1 MSEKVVCG
9 IDLGTTYSCVGVF
22 ENNRVE
28 ILANELGN
36 RTTPSWVSFGEERL
50 VGDAAK
56 SSASKNSE
64 NTVYDAKRLLGQN
77 FTDKKI
83 TSDIEKL
90 SYKVLNENDKPVIE
104 VNHKGDLKKFTPEQI
119 SAMVL
124 EKMKTIV
131 ETYAGKDVTDCVIT
145 VPAYFNDAQRQATKD
160 AGVISGLNVLRIIN
174 EPTAA
179 SIAYGLDK
187 MKEGEEKNILVF
199 DSGGGTTDISILN
212 ISDGIFEVLATAG
225 DTHLGGEDIDN
236 ILIQYCI
243 SEFEKKN
250 RGLKIGKDKRVWARL
265 HASCERAKRTLSSAT
280 STIIEVDALYEGKDL
295 SLPISRAKF
304 EDLCGEIFRRTM
316 EPVNTV
322 LKDAKLSKSQI
333 DEIVLVGGT
342 TRIPKIQSLL
352 KDYFG
357 KELNSGINPDEC
369 VAYGATI
376 QAAILAGI
384 ESDKTNNLLLLDVTP
399 LSLGLETSGE
409 VCTVLIPRGTT
420 IPAKKTQT
428 FSTYAD
434 NQPSATIKVLE
445 GERYKSADN
454 NVLGTFQLDNI
465 PPAPRGTPKIN
476 VVYDISADGIL
487 NVSAEVENVEGGK
500 KSLTINNDQN
510 RLSKEEIEKMVNEA
524 EAFKKEDEELKENI
538 EALQNYETLLYTN
551 LQGIPEGDNENIKL
565 MKDKIEKEIEWI
577 TENRH
582 SKKEDTEVRKTAF
595 MKDIEQY
602 LQPLP
607 KNPDCP
613 VDENGDPAPPQ
624 EDKTEPVIDEV
635 D

>member
-1 MSEKVVCG
+1 M
-9 IDLGTTYSCVGVF
+9 
-22 ENNRVE
+22 
-28 ILANELGN
+28 
-36 RTTPSWVSFGEERL
+36 
-50 VGDAAK
+50 
-56 SSASKNSE
+56 
-64 NTVYDAKRLLGQN
+64 
-77 FTDKKI
+77 
-83 TSDIEKL
+83 
-90 SYKVLNENDKPVIE
+90 NENDKPVIE
-104 VNHKGDLKKFTPEQI
+104 VKHKEELKKFTPEQI

-250 RGLKIGKDKRVWARL
+250 RGLKIGKDKRVRARL

-280 STIIEVDALYEGKDL
+280 STIIEVDALYDGKDL
-295 SLPISRAKF
+295 SLPITRAKF

-613 VDENGDPAPPQ
+613 VDENGVPAPPH

>member
-1 MSEKVVCG
+1 
-9 IDLGTTYSCVGVF
+9 LGTHD
-22 ENNRVE
+22 
-28 ILANELGN
+28 
-36 RTTPSWVSFGEERL
+36 VSL
-50 VGDAAK
+50 
-56 SSASKNSE
+56 
-64 NTVYDAKRLLGQN
+64 
-77 FTDKKI
+77 
-83 TSDIEKL
+83 
-90 SYKVLNENDKPVIE
+90 
-104 VNHKGDLKKFTPEQI
+104 
-119 SAMVL
+119 
-124 EKMKTIV
+124 
-131 ETYAGKDVTDCVIT
+131 
-145 VPAYFNDAQRQATKD
+145 
-160 AGVISGLNVLRIIN
+160 
-174 EPTAA
+174 
-179 SIAYGLDK
+179 
-187 MKEGEEKNILVF
+187 
-199 DSGGGTTDISILN
+199 LN

-357 KELNSGINPDEC
+357 KDLNSGINPDEC

-524 EAFKKEDEELKENI
+524 EVFKKEDEELKENI

-565 MKDKIEKEIEWI
+565 MKEKIEKEIEWI

-582 SKKEDTEVRKTAF
+582 SRKEDTEVRKTAF

-607 KNPDCP
+607 KNPDYP
-613 VDENGDPAPPQ
+613 IDENGVPAPPQ

>member
-64 NTVYDAKRLLGQN
+64 NTVYDAKRLLGQS

-83 TSDIEKL
+83 TSDIQKL

-104 VNHKGDLKKFTPEQI
+104 VEHKGDLKKFTPEQI

-124 EKMKTIV
+124 EKMKMIV

-280 STIIEVDALYEGKDL
+280 STIIEVDALYDGKDL

-357 KELNSGINPDEC
+357 KDLNSGINPDEC

-565 MKDKIEKEIEWI
+565 MKEKIEKEIEWI

-613 VDENGDPAPPQ
+613 IDENGVPAPPQ

>member
-1 MSEKVVCG
+1 
-9 IDLGTTYSCVGVF
+9 LGTHD
-22 ENNRVE
+22 
-28 ILANELGN
+28 
-36 RTTPSWVSFGEERL
+36 VSL
-50 VGDAAK
+50 
-56 SSASKNSE
+56 
-64 NTVYDAKRLLGQN
+64 
-77 FTDKKI
+77 
-83 TSDIEKL
+83 
-90 SYKVLNENDKPVIE
+90 
-104 VNHKGDLKKFTPEQI
+104 
-119 SAMVL
+119 
-124 EKMKTIV
+124 
-131 ETYAGKDVTDCVIT
+131 
-145 VPAYFNDAQRQATKD
+145 
-160 AGVISGLNVLRIIN
+160 
-174 EPTAA
+174 
-179 SIAYGLDK
+179 
-187 MKEGEEKNILVF
+187 
-199 DSGGGTTDISILN
+199 LN

-243 SEFEKKN
+243 QEFEKKN
-250 RGLKIGKDKRVWARL
+250 KGLKIGKDKRVRARL
-265 HASCERAKRTLSSAT
+265 HNVCERAKRTLSS
-280 STIIEVDALYEGKDL
+280 STTAVIEVDALYEGKDFSL
-295 SLPISRAKF
+295 SISRAKF

-352 KDYFG
+352 KDYFR

-384 ESDKTNNLLLLDVTP
+384 ESEKTSNLLLLDVTP
-399 LSLGLETSGE
+399 LSLGLETSGD

-428 FSTYAD
+428 FSTYSD

-445 GERYKSADN
+445 GERYRSVDN

-487 NVSAEVENVEGGK
+487 NVTAEVENVEGGK

-510 RLSKEEIEKMVNEA
+510 RLSKEDIEKMVNEA
-524 EAFKKEDEELKENI
+524 ESFKKEDEELKENI

-551 LQGIPEGDNENIKL
+551 LQGIPPVEGENENENVKL
-565 MKDKIEKEIEWI
+565 MKEKIQKEIDWI

-582 SKKEDTEVRKTAF
+582 SKKEETEQRKTTF
-595 MKDIEQY
+595 MKEIEEY
-602 LQPLP
+602 LKPLP
-607 KNPDCP
+607 KNPDF
-613 VDENGDPAPPQ
+613 VNSDEPTTEN
-624 EDKTEPVIDEV
+624 ETSSTTEPVIDEV

>member
-1 MSEKVVCG
+1 M
-9 IDLGTTYSCVGVF
+9 GTHD
-22 ENNRVE
+22 
-28 ILANELGN
+28 
-36 RTTPSWVSFGEERL
+36 VSL
-50 VGDAAK
+50 
-56 SSASKNSE
+56 
-64 NTVYDAKRLLGQN
+64 
-77 FTDKKI
+77 
-83 TSDIEKL
+83 
-90 SYKVLNENDKPVIE
+90 
-104 VNHKGDLKKFTPEQI
+104 
-119 SAMVL
+119 
-124 EKMKTIV
+124 
-131 ETYAGKDVTDCVIT
+131 
-145 VPAYFNDAQRQATKD
+145 
-160 AGVISGLNVLRIIN
+160 
-174 EPTAA
+174 
-179 SIAYGLDK
+179 
-187 MKEGEEKNILVF
+187 
-199 DSGGGTTDISILN
+199 LN

-243 SEFEKKN
+243 QEFEKKN
-250 RGLKIGKDKRVWARL
+250 KGLKIGKDKRVRARL
-265 HASCERAKRTLSSAT
+265 HNVCERAKRTLSS
-280 STIIEVDALYEGKDL
+280 STTAVIEVDALYEGKDFSL
-295 SLPISRAKF
+295 SISRAKF

-352 KDYFG
+352 KDYFR

-384 ESDKTNNLLLLDVTP
+384 ESEKTSNLLLLDVTP
-399 LSLGLETSGE
+399 LSLGLETSGD

-428 FSTYAD
+428 FSTYSD

-445 GERYKSADN
+445 GESYRSVDN

-487 NVSAEVENVEGGK
+487 NVTAEVENVEGGK

-510 RLSKEEIEKMVNEA
+510 RLSKEDIEKMVNEA
-524 EAFKKEDEELKENI
+524 ESFKKEDEELKENT

-551 LQGIPEGDNENIKL
+551 LQGIPPVEGENENVKL
-565 MKDKIEKEIEWI
+565 MKEKIQKEIDWI
-577 TENRH
+577 TKKRH
-582 SKKEDTEVRKTAF
+582 SKKEETEQRKTTF
-595 MKDIEQY
+595 MKEIEEY
-602 LQPLP
+602 LKPLP
-607 KNPDCP
+607 KNPDF
-613 VDENGDPAPPQ
+613 DPDATTTEP
-624 EDKTEPVIDEV
+624 DGTTSTTEPVIDEV

>member
-64 NTVYDAKRLLGQN
+64 NTVYDAKRLLGQS

-104 VNHKGDLKKFTPEQI
+104 VKHKGDLKKFTPEQI

-250 RGLKIGKDKRVWARL
+250 KGLKIGKDKRVWARL

-524 EAFKKEDEELKENI
+524 EVFKKEDEELKENI

-551 LQGIPEGDNENIKL
+551 LQGIPEGDNENVKL
-565 MKDKIEKEIEWI
+565 MKEKIEKEIEWI

-582 SKKEDTEVRKTAF
+582 SKKEDTEVRKTTF

-613 VDENGDPAPPQ
+613 VDENGDPVPPQ